1 MAKSQPERVRELEDN
16 VRDLN
21 SKSSA
26 LDALAE
32 EFARQRIAADD
43 KASAWVDKLASLD
56 KENAVLKQTIAEQ
69 TRRFDEHVR
78 RAEVWGQRWWAL
90 VPLLVGAVLSLCSAL
105 IVALA
110 RK

>member
-1 MAKSQPERVRELEDN
+1 MPPVVNPDKI
-16 VRDLN
+16 
-21 SKSSA
+21 SA
-26 LDALAE
+26 VE
-32 EFARQRIAADD
+32 
-43 KASAWVDKLASLD
+43 KAV
-56 KENAVLKQTIAEQ
+56 AVLEAVTTQLRVEVNTLKADLRDRQSDLVELSKTHALLQ
-69 TRRFDEHVR
+69 QRHDEHVR

>member
-1 MAKSQPERVRELEDN
+1 MATPPQGERVRQLELTL
-16 VRDLN
+16 RDM
-21 SKSSA
+21 SA
-26 LDALAE
+26 TVGFLQTQVSEFVQLQDDSRLALAT
-32 EFARQRIAADD
+32 
-43 KASAWVDKLASLD
+43 LD